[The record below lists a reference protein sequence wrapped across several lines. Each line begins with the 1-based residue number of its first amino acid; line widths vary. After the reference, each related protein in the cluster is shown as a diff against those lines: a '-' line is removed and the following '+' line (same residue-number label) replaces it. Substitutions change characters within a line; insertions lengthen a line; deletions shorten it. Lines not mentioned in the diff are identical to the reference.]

1 MTSLKTISN
10 IIDKIATTCSQMS
23 QAYGLMGSFGIL
35 ETLDAMGDSF
45 KKLKEPCNYLED
57 SISTNFDRVFRYYN
71 KEMVVINNLAK
82 EITEKRNQYINYK
95 TKLAKKKETQFNQK
109 SIELWQIQNNCQYS
123 KDQLLKDKGIAF
135 SVMFPGETQEEARL
149 NRISGYYLNKM
160 NEEYHRLNEINTKD
174 FMNQCIKFSSV
185 NSDIFSKAFL
195 YVI

>member
-71 KEMVVINNLAK
+71 KEMVVINNLAN

-95 TKLAKKKETQFNQK
+95 TKLEKKKETQFNQK
-109 SIELWQIQNNCQYS
+109 SIELWQIQNNCQYTT
-123 KDQLLKDKGIAF
+123 DQILKDNVIAF
-135 SVMFPGETQEEARL
+135 SLMFTEETQTEER
-149 NRISGYYLNKM
+149 
-160 NEEYHRLNEINTKD
+160 
-174 FMNQCIKFSSV
+174 
-185 NSDIFSKAFL
+185 
-195 YVI
+195 